1 MGQHGENVTG
11 AGFGRWE
18 HRSVGA
24 FSVSGRHSACC
35 HVCPQPLPVPQPQD
49 VELGSPGWPQPQAAS
64 SAPAP
69 CNSTP
74 GLPAAGENLQL
85 LYSMNGGKINSEP
98 PLVFCFSTELENSGM
113 HFVTGTNYLLFAFF
127 QASRG
132 KGCILFHY
140 SGRGALPR
148 WRCVGPPT
156 ASSPA
161 QRLGHAPKSG
171 VCMGFLLLRAFLYL
185 T

>member
-113 HFVTGTNYLLFAFF
+113 HFLTGTNYLLFAFF

-132 KGCILFHY
+132 RAASCSITPGGVRCPA
-140 SGRGALPR
+140 GGVWDRRQPPVLPSI
-148 WRCVGPPT
+148 WGT
-156 ASSPA
+156 LQNLASAWVFFCFVLS
-161 QRLGHAPKSG
+161 
-171 VCMGFLLLRAFLYL
+171 Y